1 MLKSSGNLGLGAKEE
16 IFEANE
22 EVVWCLVAHI
32 YILLLP
38 LRVLAQFTVLFSGTG
53 GRFKSAMLEA
63 KKKKKKNQTK
73 NSQTTTDGRNNFI
86 FSEEKQHL
94 LLGV

>member
-63 KKKKKKNQTK
+63 KKKKKKKKKPNQKLT
-73 NSQTTTDGRNNFI
+73 NYYRW
-86 FSEEKQHL
+86 
-94 LLGV
+94 